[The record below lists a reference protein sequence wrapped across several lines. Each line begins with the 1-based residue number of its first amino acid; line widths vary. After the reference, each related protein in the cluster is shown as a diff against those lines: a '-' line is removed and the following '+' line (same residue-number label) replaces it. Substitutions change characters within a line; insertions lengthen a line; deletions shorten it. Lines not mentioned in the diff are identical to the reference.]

1 MTSDNIVKVDFPVW
15 IIFGTLSL
23 IGILGNGFIMAVNG
37 LQWLQNRKIILCDF
51 LLTSASTYRFI
62 MQLTLLLY
70 NIFYYI
76 PENIHCIY
84 RIDLLFFSWMFS
96 NMISYWCATWLSVFY
111 CVKVANFANPLFLWL
126 KTRINML
133 VPRLLGLSIAVFT
146 VSCLP
151 SIVDYFG
158 QTKWDNLTEI
168 LQENTSQRNICDIPH
183 MTFLPIQL
191 SFYVINLCLST
202 IAIILLLASLCKHRR
217 NLKKSGVGVKDLSTQ
232 VHIKVMTFL
241 LLWLF
246 LYFLDFIGMII
257 YTNNTVKTIKLEG
270 VLIDILMS
278 AFSSAHPII
287 LILTNPKLKEMSA
300 CIIKKMYARV
310 INIRCSTL

>member
-1 MTSDNIVKVDFPVW
+1 MICIQIFDFPVW

-151 SIVDYFG
+151 SIC
-158 QTKWDNLTEI
+158 NLTGSLPVNI
-168 LQENTSQRNICDIPH
+168 TQRMVCKDLFFIFYP
-183 MTFLPIQL
+183 FQL
-191 SFYVINLCLST
+191 SVLSINFIIT
-202 IAIILLLASLCKHRR
+202 ITANVLLITSLWKHTQ
-217 NLKKSGVGVKDLSTQ
+217 NLKKSGIVAKDLSTQ
-232 VHIKVMTFL
+232 IHITIMKPLVCYIL
-241 LLWLF
+241 LYLLF
-246 LYFLDFIGMII
+246 FTGM
-257 YTNNTVKTIKLEG
+257 
-270 VLIDILMS
+270 LI
-278 AFSSAHPII
+278 FSSRFAYTFNGKSFLFDIHLTTFPSAHTII
-287 LILTNPKLKEMSA
+287 LILTNPKLKA
-300 CIIKKMYARV
+300 LL
-310 INIRCSTL
+310 IRKGKGFP

>member
-1 MTSDNIVKVDFPVW
+1 MFAFLPYFFMTSDNIVKVDFPVW

-202 IAIILLLASLCKHRR
+202 IAIILLLASLCKHIR
-217 NLKKSGVGVKDLSTQ
+217 NLKKSGVGIKDLSTQ

-241 LLWLF
+241 LLCRFAYTFNGKSFLF
-246 LYFLDFIGMII
+246 
-257 YTNNTVKTIKLEG
+257 
-270 VLIDILMS
+270 DIHLTT
-278 AFSSAHPII
+278 FPSAHTII
-287 LILTNPKLKEMSA
+287 LILTNPKLKA
-300 CIIKKMYARV
+300 LLIRTL
-310 INIRCSTL
+310 NIRSKSDGQNPYSSCPCVSL

>member
-1 MTSDNIVKVDFPVW
+1 NTTFLSFDILVW
-15 IIFGTLSL
+15 VIFGTVSL
-23 IGILGNGFIMAVNG
+23 IGILGNGFIMVVNG

-51 LLTSASTYRFI
+51 LLTSASTFRFI
-62 MQLTLLLY
+62 MQLVLLLY
-70 NIFYYI
+70 NILYYF
-76 PENIHCIY
+76 PENIPCIY
-84 RIDLLFFSWMFS
+84 RINLMFFCWIFFQHDH
-96 NMISYWCATWLSVFY
+96 YWCATWLSVFY

-158 QTKWDNLTEI
+158 QTK
-168 LQENTSQRNICDIPH
+168 NICDIPH

-202 IAIILLLASLCKHRR
+202 IAIILLLASLCKHIR
-217 NLKKSGVGVKDLSTQ
+217 NLKKSGVGIKDLSTQ

-287 LILTNPKLKEMSA
+287 LILTNPKLKEMSRY
-300 CIIKKMYARV
+300 KQS
-310 INIRCSTL
+310 INVTHTFL